1 MTNQCPCVTIYTSQ
15 SANTYLEDY
24 SMKKIT
30 LTVMDIEEAF
40 MRYKGNKH
48 LREEYKDIESFKN
61 ARIDD
66 INSMMNFLNN
76 DAEDIRMLTENE
88 TDLLG
93 LDHGGLYYIST
104 WNDEYVLVEEI

>member
-1 MTNQCPCVTIYTSQ
+1 
-15 SANTYLEDY
+15 
-24 SMKKIT
+24 MKKIT

-48 LREEYKDIESFKN
+48 LREEYKNIESFKN

-66 INSMMNFLNN
+66 INSMMDFLNN

>member
-1 MTNQCPCVTIYTSQ
+1 
-15 SANTYLEDY
+15 
-24 SMKKIT
+24 MKKIT

-40 MRYKGNKH
+40 MRYKDNKH

-104 WNDEYVLVEEI
+104 WNDEYVLVEEM

>member
-1 MTNQCPCVTIYTSQ
+1 
-15 SANTYLEDY
+15 
-24 SMKKIT
+24 MKKIT

-93 LDHGGLYYIST
+93 LDHVGLYYIST
-104 WNDEYVLVEEI
+104 WNDEYVLVEEM

>member
-1 MTNQCPCVTIYTSQ
+1 
-15 SANTYLEDY
+15 
-24 SMKKIT
+24 MKKIT
-30 LTVMDIEEAF
+30 LTVMDIKEAF

-66 INSMMNFLNN
+66 INSMMDFLNN

>member
-1 MTNQCPCVTIYTSQ
+1 
-15 SANTYLEDY
+15 
-24 SMKKIT
+24 MKKIT

-48 LREEYKDIESFKN
+48 LREEYKNIESFKN

-66 INSMMNFLNN
+66 INSMMDFLNN

-104 WNDEYVLVEEI
+104 WNDEYVLVKEI